1 MKTRTINNL
10 NLEDVP
16 LLKVGDEEIVS
27 GQRYSAEKSF
37 TNSGWHSHNMAVIG
51 SIDSGLMG
59 MRTQSES
66 MVFSY
71 GMIAFIPA
79 NLPHNEEGLGTEV
92 IGWYL
97 CLPKNRIGFMPNR
110 ICILESSELLLAL
123 CKRIVSWGEIKE
135 KSETQKRLVTT
146 FLDELHASKEIEH
159 LRVPLPQHSG
169 LHIVAKR
176 IINDPNDMNTIDY
189 WAKVAA
195 MSRRSFTRYFYEE
208 TGLTFILWRQR
219 VKLFAALERLSA
231 GQAVTRVSLDLGYQN
246 VSTFSALFRKQFG
259 TTPSRYVR
267 AKRK

>member
-135 KSETQKRLVTT
+135 KSETQKRLSWETHSDC
-146 FLDELHASKEIEH
+146 FLHGK
-159 LRVPLPQHSG
+159 P
-169 LHIVAKR
+169 
-176 IINDPNDMNTIDY
+176 
-189 WAKVAA
+189 
-195 MSRRSFTRYFYEE
+195 RSQSSVFWFSNRMD
-208 TGLTFILWRQR
+208 
-219 VKLFAALERLSA
+219 
-231 GQAVTRVSLDLGYQN
+231 QAVSSVDRSTRL
-246 VSTFSALFRKQFG
+246 
-259 TTPSRYVR
+259 
-267 AKRK
+267 KRNIIRRNSHR